1 MLQIV
6 DFETFKI
13 LLIFLEDNLDFLVI
27 SFSLW
32 INFSFLLSTNSLI
45 KLQSSS
51 YLISWRNSFQISCL
65 SCVFLTLPTLLLF
78 YAVPQKIEI
87 NEFISLLWYKNFLYF
102 LFKSSFC
109 WISNCL
115 VFCISIH
122 RFLQLFDSYRFH
134 SLIHSFGFNCF
145 LT

>member
-51 YLISWRNSFQISCL
+51 YRISLRNSFQISCL

-87 NEFISLLWYKNFLYF
+87 NEFISLLLYKNYLYF